1 MPATGGARRI
11 VTRSPP
17 VGISLCV
24 LFMLSFCQQ
33 RHIPTEGIRLV
44 QQMNVDP
51 RTHLISEVGIRI
63 ELPEGF
69 PEQYRAAVVRAADQ
83 CTVKKHLQFPPAI
96 QVYTTTRETA
106 AAGV

>member
-1 MPATGGARRI
+1 
-11 VTRSPP
+11 
-17 VGISLCV
+17 
-24 LFMLSFCQQ
+24 MLSFCQQ